1 MIHFE
6 LMIDIAII
14 ALLLITIVYVWRLN
28 RNLSVLRQNQESLFT
43 LAQTLN
49 DASAK
54 ASNAVGSLKA
64 AAAETAESLSS
75 VVDDAKKAKEELSFL
90 NEKADSL
97 ASRLEN
103 ATYASQTTQSRIAKA
118 AVRTR
123 AAISENTDE
132 KSEAELELLKA
143 LRSIR

>member
-1 MIHFE
+1 MIHVE
-6 LMIDIAII
+6 LMINIAII
-14 ALLLITIVYVWRLN
+14 VLLLITIVYVWRLN
-28 RNLSVLRQNQESLFT
+28 HNLSVLRRNQDSLFN

-54 ASNAVGSLKA
+54 ASDAVAGLKA
-64 AAAETAESLSS
+64 AAAETAESLTL

-90 NEKADSL
+90 NQKADTLSV
-97 ASRLEN
+97 RLEN
-103 ATYASQTTQSRIAKA
+103 ATYASQTTQSRLAKA
-118 AVRTR
+118 AVRPMPETTEEK
-123 AAISENTDE
+123 SE

>member
-1 MIHFE
+1 MIHVE
-6 LMIDIAII
+6 LMINIAII
-14 ALLLITIVYVWRLN
+14 VLLLITIVYVWRLN
-28 RNLSVLRQNQESLFT
+28 HNLSVLRRNQDSLFN

-54 ASNAVGSLKA
+54 ASDAVAGLKA
-64 AAAETAESLSS
+64 AAAETAESLTL

-90 NEKADSL
+90 NQKADTLSV
-97 ASRLEN
+97 RLEN
-103 ATYASQTTQSRIAKA
+103 ATYASQTTQSRLAKA
-118 AVRTR
+118 AVRSMPETTEEK
-123 AAISENTDE
+123 SE

>member
-1 MIHFE
+1 MIHVE
-6 LMIDIAII
+6 LMINIAII
-14 ALLLITIVYVWRLN
+14 VLLLITIVYVWRLN
-28 RNLSVLRQNQESLFT
+28 HNLSVLRRNQDSLFN

-54 ASNAVGSLKA
+54 ASDAVAGLKA
-64 AAAETAESLSS
+64 AAAETAESLTL

-90 NEKADSL
+90 NQKADTLSV
-97 ASRLEN
+97 RLEN
-103 ATYASQTTQSRIAKA
+103 ATYASQTTQSRLAKA
-118 AVRTR
+118 AVRSMHETTEEK
-123 AAISENTDE
+123 SE

>member
-6 LMIDIAII
+6 LITDIAII
-14 ALLLITIVYVWRLN
+14 ILLLLTIAYVWRLN
-28 RNLSVLRQNQESLFT
+28 RNLSVLRQNQESLFS

-54 ASNAVGSLKA
+54 ASNAVSSLKA
-64 AAAETAESLSS
+64 AAAETAESLSV
-75 VVDDAKKAKEELSFL
+75 VVDDAKKAKEDLSFL
-90 NEKADSL
+90 NEKADTLS
-97 ASRLEN
+97 ARLEN
-103 ATYASQTTQSRIAKA
+103 ATYASQTTQSRLAKA
-118 AVRTR
+118 AAQPR
-123 AAISENTDE
+123 AKIDEDTGE